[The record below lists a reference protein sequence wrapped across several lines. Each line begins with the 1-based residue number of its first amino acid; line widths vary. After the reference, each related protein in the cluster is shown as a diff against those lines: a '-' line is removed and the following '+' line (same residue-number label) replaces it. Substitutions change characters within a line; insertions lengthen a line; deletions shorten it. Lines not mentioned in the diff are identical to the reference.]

1 MLRNRNIAFF
11 IDVDNV
17 DLTSENFDSIIAQLE
32 GMGQVLTGKVYG
44 AKERKHKAIFTEAEL
59 RGYKIERPMR
69 IKRRGRR
76 DFDSRIFVDVVDT
89 VCRAPSIDAVCVVTA
104 SCDLVYLYSY
114 LHGKGIKVI
123 SSDEN
128 EEASSALV
136 DEYVDL
142 GRIYEIPLPEVKP
155 AVKKV
160 KKTAT
165 RPAVATATRSVAR
178 ARARASESEI
188 NETSAKDDKTNELLR
203 EIERLKRVAEEQ
215 EAEKEAKSKAAEEAR
230 RKAQE
235 AAEKAEAEAKARAEE
250 RERARLAI
258 EEAKAK
264 AREEAE
270 AKAREE
276 ERQKAQKA
284 IEEAKAKAREE
295 AEAKA
300 REEERQR
307 AQKEIEEARRK
318 AREEAEARAR
328 EEERAKAEEQI
339 RLKLA
344 ELAKTG
350 GNNDELMRE
359 LEKLKSLTSET
370 NQLVKQMKDEPK
382 EQPVV
387 VRYDTS
393 KAEEEAK
400 TREEERLRTQ
410 RLIEEAKAKARQE
423 AEARVREQTES
434 KAEAEARAR
443 AEEREMAQRAR
454 EEERAKAQKDIEEA
468 KAKAREEEAA
478 KVRAEER
485 ERAQKEI
492 EEARKKAQEAAD
504 KAKAEEEE
512 RQRAQREIEHWRSL
526 AEQQAD
532 EPDSPS
538 AKYYMQRTDG
548 KLLRKIEEI
557 NNGESKQ
564 NDDELLATIQNLLDG
579 LDD

>member
-32 GMGQVLTGKVYG
+32 GMGQILTGKVYG
-44 AKERKHKAIFTEAEL
+44 AKERKHKAIYDQAEI
-59 RGYKIERPMR
+59 RGYKVERPMR

-114 LHGKGIKVI
+114 LHGKGIKVV

-142 GRIYEIPLPEVKP
+142 GRIYEIELPKP

-160 KKTAT
+160 KRTAT

-178 ARARASESEI
+178 AMAKNAEAEDVR
-188 NETSAKDDKTNELLR
+188 NQQPVKDDKTNELLK
-203 EIERLKRVAEEQ
+203 EIERLKRVAEETQ
-215 EAEKEAKSKAAEEAR
+215 AEKEAKSKAAEEAR
-230 RKAQE
+230 L
-235 AAEKAEAEAKARAEE
+235 KAEAEAKARAEE
-250 RERARLAI
+250 REKARKEI

-270 AKAREE
+270 AKARED
-276 ERQKAQKA
+276 ERQKAQRA

-318 AREEAEARAR
+318 AQEAAEKAKAEEEA
-328 EEERAKAEEQI
+328 RAKAEAEI

-370 NQLVKQMKDEPK
+370 NQLVKEMKDEPK
-382 EQPVV
+382 EQAAAK
-387 VRYDTS
+387 S
-393 KAEEEAK
+393 AELKAEEEARL
-400 TREEERLRTQ
+400 REEERLKAQ
-410 RLIEEAKAKARQE
+410 KVIEEAKAKARAE
-423 AEARVREQTES
+423 AEEKVREQSEN
-434 KAEAEARAR
+434 KAEAER
-443 AEEREMAQRAR
+443 RAR
-454 EEERAKAQKDIEEA
+454 EEERLKAQQLREEEREKARREIEEA
-468 KAKAREEEAA
+468 KAKAREEAEAKA
-478 KVRAEER
+478 RAEER
-485 ERAQKEI
+485 EKAQREI
-492 EEARKKAQEAAD
+492 EEIRKKAQQAAE

-512 RQRAQREIEHWRSL
+512 RQKAQAEIERLRNL
-526 AEQQAD
+526 AEAQAD

-538 AKYYMQRTDG
+538 ARYYMQHTDG
-548 KLLRKIEEI
+548 KLLKKIEEI
-557 NNGESKQ
+557 NNGGSGD
-564 NDDELLATIQNLLDG
+564 NDDELLATIKDLLDG